1 MIKKKTAAALISILL
16 LATAGCGQIKRINKI
31 EGCTIAVAP
40 APHASIDSRITT
52 LIAKGHKAVDSIKA
66 PIIGHASMT
75 LEVKSPES
83 PLMNFAAD
91 ALRAEAHRHTNEK
104 IDIAITNK
112 GGLRSEITKGTITF
126 GDIYNVFPFENTLVT
141 LTLNGRQLL
150 ELFGEIAREGGE
162 PISGARILITDEGQA
177 SKCLSAEVGGK
188 SLPSNPHEL
197 QKREFRIATSDYLA
211 QGNDGLAT
219 LAEGYDRKEYKI
231 TLRDLMINHISS
243 LEKAGTSVSAAI
255 DHRIKIVSS
264 DKKPNNTH
272 RTPHL

>member
-1 MIKKKTAAALISILL
+1 MIKRKTAAALMTILL
-16 LATAGCGQIKRINKI
+16 LAVAGCGQTKQINKI
-31 EGCTIAVAP
+31 EGCTIAVTE
-40 APHASIDSRITT
+40 APHTSTDSRITT
-52 LIAKGHKAVDSIKA
+52 LIAEGRKAVDSIKA
-66 PIIGHASMT
+66 PIIGHASIT

-91 ALRAEAHRHTNEK
+91 ALLVEARRHTNEK

-112 GGLRSEITKGTITF
+112 GGLRSEITEGTITF

-162 PISGARILITDEGQA
+162 PISGARILITNEGET

-188 SLPSNPHEL
+188 PLPTDPDEL

-243 LEKAGTSVSAAI
+243 LEKAGKSVSAAI

-264 DKKPNNTH
+264 DKKVE
-272 RTPHL
+272 

>member
-1 MIKKKTAAALISILL
+1 MIIKKISTALIATLILT
-16 LATAGCGQIKRINKI
+16 AAGCGRGQQISTI
-31 EGCTIAVAP
+31 EGCTIAVTEAP
-40 APHASIDSRITT
+40 RSSTDSRITT
-52 LIAKGHKAVDSIKA
+52 LIAEGRKAVDSIKA

-91 ALRAEAHRHTNEK
+91 VLLAEARRHTNEK

-112 GGLRSEITKGTITF
+112 GGLRSEITEGAITF

-162 PISGARILITDEGQA
+162 PISGARIHITDEGTA
-177 SKCLSAEVGGK
+177 SKCLSAKVGREI
-188 SLPSNPHEL
+188 LPTHPDEL

-211 QGNDGLAT
+211 QGNDGLGT
-219 LAEGYDRKEYKI
+219 LADGYNRKEYKI
-231 TLRDLMINHISS
+231 TLRDLMISHISS
-243 LEKAGTSVSAAI
+243 LEKSGKSVSATT
-255 DHRIKIVSS
+255 DHRIKIVPT
-264 DKKPNNTH
+264 DKKAE
-272 RTPHL
+272 